1 MQKELKGL
9 LRARARVC
17 VNPARLIPLP
27 ICLTAPRLITRRS
40 ALYNLI
46 S

>member
-17 VNPARLIPLP
+17 EPCQANTAAYLP
-27 ICLTAPRLITRRS
+27 DSSKIDYPPQRS
-40 ALYNLI
+40 L
-46 S
+46 